1 MYRRSY
7 QEHDTFPVFG
17 QAADKTG
24 ADKCATADIMLSS
37 GTVSPGESIGIFT
50 KVTNCGAKRASF
62 AVKVS
67 VTDACGQVPVVV
79 LDTDPADGKT
89 SGSFWAN
96 IGYRVPNEACP
107 GTYTV
112 IAIVSSNNG
121 VQILTTTRPRP
132 RAAGRHKHCCSQ

>member
-1 MYRRSY
+1 M
-7 QEHDTFPVFG
+7 Q
-17 QAADKTG
+17 
-24 ADKCATADIMLSS
+24 
-37 GTVSPGESIGIFT
+37 
-50 KVTNCGAKRASF
+50 
-62 AVKVS
+62 VS

-89 SGSFWAN
+89 SSSFWAN
-96 IGYRVPNEACP
+96 IGYQVPNDACP

-132 RAAGRHKHCCSQ
+132 RAAGRHEHCCSLTALRDATGILVPAIG